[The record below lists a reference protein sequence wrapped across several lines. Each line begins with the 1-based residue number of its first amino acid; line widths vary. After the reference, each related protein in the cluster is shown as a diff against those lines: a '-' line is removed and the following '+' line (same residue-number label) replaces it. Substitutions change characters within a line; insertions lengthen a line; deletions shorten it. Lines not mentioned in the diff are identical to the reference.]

1 MAVWTNFEAMFI
13 YIMFC
18 WPNRSCLADFA
29 ATNSATCSA
38 IAIAVAT
45 HRCLSAVFT
54 AAAVE
59 EVAMRKL
66 QLEEVP
72 LPP

>member
-1 MAVWTNFEAMFI
+1 MAVWTNLEAMFK
-13 YIMFC
+13 MFC

-38 IAIAVAT
+38 TAIAVAT
-45 HRCLSAVFT
+45 RRCLSAVFT

-72 LPP
+72 SPP